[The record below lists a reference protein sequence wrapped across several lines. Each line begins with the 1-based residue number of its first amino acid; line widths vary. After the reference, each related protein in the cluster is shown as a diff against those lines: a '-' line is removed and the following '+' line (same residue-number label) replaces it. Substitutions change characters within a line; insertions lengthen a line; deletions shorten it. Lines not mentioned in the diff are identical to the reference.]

1 MTPVTRSTRIALS
14 AAASLAAVG
23 ALAGCA
29 SGDASATPAPA
40 DPTDAS
46 SGSTAAADPTASTDP
61 TDSTDGAAA
70 GASDYADGTY
80 EATGSYVSPG
90 GQQQVDVSL
99 TLADGVVTDVVVT
112 PEAGDPR
119 SQGFQEQFAGGI
131 ADVVVGVPLDELAVD
146 KVAGSSLTSGGFN
159 DAVEQIKAEA
169 LGA

>member
-1 MTPVTRSTRIALS
+1 MTPATRSTRIALS

-40 DPTDAS
+40 EPTDAS
-46 SGSTAAADPTASTDP
+46 SGSTAAADPTSS
-61 TDSTDGAAA
+61 TDSTDAAAA

-90 GQQQVDVSL
+90 GQQRVDVSL